1 MKHSVLAF
9 CLACLAGFASASE
22 NWWQYSPDRGFRFE
36 SLPAQIVLYEPG
48 WNALYAKKLNQQNL
62 LSGAVTPGKE
72 GVLHCEMRFQS
83 PEPRKVQELALEFQ
97 LPAKTPFLLL
107 DKLKVDLP
115 RSLNEQKWIILGGW
129 KAKSL
134 TIPLASGASLILRGD
149 LDVWCQDNRRFG
161 GSRFLLRLRFSP
173 KAGML
178 EAASLKFEV
187 ERKGVVSLP
196 QDLAGVMN
204 RGLRDEVAG
213 DGQGGWTDQGP
224 ENDLRQ
230 LPAGLLRFGGAS
242 FRIVDEENNRGKAA
256 IVLGRN
262 VSGACEFPL
271 QGRGNWLY
279 FLHAS
284 AWGARNAEIGEI
296 DVTFADGSGQTFPVI
311 QNRDV
316 GNWWMPSHF
325 KNATNVWSVENPQC
339 YVGLYLSQFPLKRND
354 PVRIRLRSGAGACWM
369 IPAISLGNARIP
381 VEQFDKTVYLVPG
394 REWATLDF
402 PVTVQK
408 GSVLDFSDQL
418 DAPAGKYGPVRISP
432 EGHFVFAQAP
442 ERRIRFFGV
451 NLSYGANFPSRANA
465 EKLAERLAAV
475 GYNVVRFHHQDGG
488 LTGSGDE
495 MFNRENLDRLDY
507 FIAALKKRGIYFMTD
522 LYVSRVRPC
531 YAPLAGAFPVK
542 HYSPALFK
550 ALIPILPEAMED
562 WKLFCRRWLL
572 HENPY
577 TGMVWGRDPALFQ
590 VSLVNEGNLDF
601 FWNTTAE
608 TERLYREKFFRWMAE
623 RFPAESATASR
634 SEPRF
639 LQFLNELQRNALLE
653 QKRFLRDELKLDLL
667 CAGINMESSPAL
679 TAQRNLLDVVDD
691 HLYFDHPSFPVSNW
705 KLPASYRQYSAIR
718 RKGNNFPAALFSSR
732 IYGKPF
738 TVSEFNY
745 CAPNRFRCE
754 SGALLG
760 AYAALQDYDALIRFD
775 WASSEQTALQPAPL
789 SAFAAANDP
798 LAQFS
803 DRLAM
808 LLFRRGDVRPAREK
822 VVCEIP
828 DASEWKTAAAK
839 YPQSFRELGFIAQ
852 VGSRAGGA
860 DPADATE
867 SPWCGERPLSNAA
880 VETLRRRFRFDNIA
894 QSASGELYLDA
905 AKGVL
910 KISAP
915 RTAAITLPGGS
926 EVSGVLAVRGADV
939 PQTIALSSLDGKLL
953 AESGRILLLHLTD
966 TLNFQAK
973 FSDANRN
980 TLYKWGSSRLL
991 VRRGRA
997 EVSFLHRD
1005 AGEMEVFALHADGSV
1020 ARQLPRRVENGRL
1033 FFTVDTALDDKGVL
1047 AYRISRRE
1055 SNR

>member
-1 MKHSVLAF
+1 MI
-9 CLACLAGFASASE
+9 E
-22 NWWQYSPDRGFRFE
+22 
-36 SLPAQIVLYEPG
+36 
-48 WNALYAKKLNQQNL
+48 L
-62 LSGAVTPGKE
+62 LVVIA
-72 GVLHCEMRFQS
+72 
-83 PEPRKVQELALEFQ
+83 
-97 LPAKTPFLLL
+97 
-107 DKLKVDLP
+107 
-115 RSLNEQKWIILGGW
+115 II
-129 KAKSL
+129 A
-134 TIPLASGASLILRGD
+134 IL
-149 LDVWCQDNRRFG
+149 
-161 GSRFLLRLRFSP
+161 
-173 KAGML
+173 
-178 EAASLKFEV
+178 
-187 ERKGVVSLP
+187 
-196 QDLAGVMN
+196 
-204 RGLRDEVAG
+204 
-213 DGQGGWTDQGP
+213 
-224 ENDLRQ
+224 
-230 LPAGLLRFGGAS
+230 AGLLLPALNSARERGRAVSCVNNLKQIAS
-242 FRIVDEENNRGKAA
+242 IAVFYVDTYQGYLPYQTAA
-256 IVLGRN
+256 I
-262 VSGACEFPL
+262 
-271 QGRGNWLY
+271 
-279 FLHAS
+279 
-284 AWGARNAEIGEI
+284 AWGSR
-296 DVTFADGSGQTFPVI
+296 
-311 QNRDV
+311 
-316 GNWWMPSHF
+316 
-325 KNATNVWSVENPQC
+325 
-339 YVGLYLSQFPLKRND
+339 LYAHYR
-354 PVRIRLRSGAGACWM
+354 
-369 IPAISLGNARIP
+369 
-381 VEQFDKTVYLVPG
+381 G
-394 REWATLDF
+394 REPSTKFLF
-402 PVTVQK
+402 TV
-408 GSVLDFSDQL
+408 GSQ
-418 DAPAGKYGPVRISP
+418 YGP
-432 EGHFVFAQAP
+432 
-442 ERRIRFFGV
+442 
-451 NLSYGANFPSRANA
+451 
-465 EKLAERLAAV
+465 
-475 GYNVVRFHHQDGG
+475 
-488 LTGSGDE
+488 
-495 MFNRENLDRLDY
+495 
-507 FIAALKKRGIYFMTD
+507 
-522 LYVSRVRPC
+522 
-531 YAPLAGAFPVK
+531 
-542 HYSPALFK
+542 
-550 ALIPILPEAMED
+550 
-562 WKLFCRRWLL
+562 
-572 HENPY
+572 
-577 TGMVWGRDPALFQ
+577 
-590 VSLVNEGNLDF
+590 
-601 FWNTTAE
+601 TTA
-608 TERLYREKFFRWMAE
+608 
-623 RFPAESATASR
+623 
-634 SEPRF
+634 
-639 LQFLNELQRNALLE
+639 
-653 QKRFLRDELKLDLL
+653 LRPHAPFG
-667 CAGINMESSPAL
+667 CSPAL

-775 WASSEQTALQPAPL
+775 WASSEQAALHPAPL